1 MDKKMEEEIKKRV
14 KSGWIRSSVMV
25 EAMAIDEN
33 SAKSALE
40 KLIESLSKEENIM
53 VYKKEF
59 QDAQIVKKPLP
70 NVEEASSVI
79 VEFEMLTLNYDR
91 LLYVVFNYGPSSIEI
106 LEPEHIKMDAGEA
119 QGIANSL
126 AAVIHKIA
134 SSQIGGMLMP
144 TS

>member
-1 MDKKMEEEIKKRV
+1 
-14 KSGWIRSSVMV
+14 
-25 EAMAIDEN
+25 MAIDEK

-79 VEFEMLTLNYDR
+79 VEFELLTLNYDR

-106 LEPEHIKMDAGEA
+106 LEPDHIKMDAGEA

>member
-1 MDKKMEEEIKKRV
+1 MDKKMEEDMKKRV

-25 EAMAIDEN
+25 EAMAINEKA
-33 SAKSALE
+33 AKGALE
-40 KLIESLSKEENIM
+40 KLIESLSSEENIM
-53 VYKKEF
+53 VYNKEF
-59 QDAQIVKKPLP
+59 HEAQKVKKPLP

-79 VEFEMLTLNYDR
+79 VEFDMLTINYDR
-91 LLYVVFNYGPSSIEI
+91 LLYVVLNYGPSSIEI

-119 QGIANSL
+119 QNIANSL
-126 AAVIHKIA
+126 AAMIHKIA

>member
-1 MDKKMEEEIKKRV
+1 MEEEIKKRV